1 MYKIEEIEKRFSD
14 ENTNLFQYTMHS
26 IISFEQYKRI
36 IIEEFSGNA
45 EIKNLLDRYE
55 CNFVEPEIEDN
66 NQAIIEK
73 IKQRIVE
80 EREKCARYLDE
91 NCKREITDELR
102 NCSIV
107 KKEQKL
113 AIYLESRF
121 EDERF
126 EDHYAALCSMSADSL
141 KRDIDNESGNE
152 SHYRNYSVKDY
163 EKLLEYCRI
172 DCFNAYIDD
181 ERRHEHELS
190 EYMTLCNVMDFKN
203 PLNIFRQSFILLM
216 TAFDAAVFDI
226 AELIITC
233 HFFDFCNKNE
243 EILSDKYE
251 LKEIIKA
258 GSFSSFQSEV
268 IEKILK
274 NNYVSGLLKLLYKY
288 RRDYFVIED
297 RDVYKD
303 LCEIIAR
310 RNLHIHKRGII
321 DQGYFSQS
329 QGNKYNLKCGDVAYI
344 KSEYYLE
351 ISVMLVSFIKNICM
365 LEK

>member
-1 MYKIEEIEKRFSD
+1 
-14 ENTNLFQYTMHS
+14 
-26 IISFEQYKRI
+26 
-36 IIEEFSGNA
+36 
-45 EIKNLLDRYE
+45 
-55 CNFVEPEIEDN
+55 
-66 NQAIIEK
+66 
-73 IKQRIVE
+73 
-80 EREKCARYLDE
+80 
-91 NCKREITDELR
+91 
-102 NCSIV
+102 
-107 KKEQKL
+107 
-113 AIYLESRF
+113 
-121 EDERF
+121 
-126 EDHYAALCSMSADSL
+126 MSADSL

>member
-226 AELIITC
+226 AELIIFP
-233 HFFDFCNKNE
+233 HFYYRNQKNG
-243 EILSDKYE
+243 K
-251 LKEIIKA
+251 
-258 GSFSSFQSEV
+258 
-268 IEKILK
+268 
-274 NNYVSGLLKLLYKY
+274 
-288 RRDYFVIED
+288 
-297 RDVYKD
+297 
-303 LCEIIAR
+303 
-310 RNLHIHKRGII
+310 
-321 DQGYFSQS
+321 
-329 QGNKYNLKCGDVAYI
+329 
-344 KSEYYLE
+344 
-351 ISVMLVSFIKNICM
+351 
-365 LEK
+365 

>member
-1 MYKIEEIEKRFSD
+1 
-14 ENTNLFQYTMHS
+14 
-26 IISFEQYKRI
+26 
-36 IIEEFSGNA
+36 
-45 EIKNLLDRYE
+45 
-55 CNFVEPEIEDN
+55 
-66 NQAIIEK
+66 
-73 IKQRIVE
+73 
-80 EREKCARYLDE
+80 
-91 NCKREITDELR
+91 
-102 NCSIV
+102 
-107 KKEQKL
+107 
-113 AIYLESRF
+113 
-121 EDERF
+121 
-126 EDHYAALCSMSADSL
+126 
-141 KRDIDNESGNE
+141 
-152 SHYRNYSVKDY
+152 
-163 EKLLEYCRI
+163 
-172 DCFNAYIDD
+172 
-181 ERRHEHELS
+181 
-190 EYMTLCNVMDFKN
+190 
-203 PLNIFRQSFILLM
+203 M